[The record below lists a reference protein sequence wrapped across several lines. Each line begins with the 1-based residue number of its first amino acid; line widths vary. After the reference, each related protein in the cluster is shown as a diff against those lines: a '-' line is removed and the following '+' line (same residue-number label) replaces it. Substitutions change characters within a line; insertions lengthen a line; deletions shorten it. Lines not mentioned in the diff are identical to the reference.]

1 MHKKAHKMFN
11 LQEIY
16 VSSDLAQVACF
27 DDTKF
32 AITLMPY
39 QNKISLEFKSWHFT
53 LEIHWQQADWTV
65 STSKQ
70 AQEN

>member
-1 MHKKAHKMFN
+1 MFN

-39 QNKISLEFKSWHFT
+39 QNKISLEFKS
-53 LEIHWQQADWTV
+53 
-65 STSKQ
+65 
-70 AQEN
+70 